1 MKMRLLFVI
10 DNLEFGGGERG
21 FSQIINGLMGK
32 DYDIFLAS
40 NPGTAMYRS
49 IDRSAVRCIPLNF
62 SARVSVSPLK
72 AIVRMIRQE
81 GIDIVHGQGGR
92 AEFYARLASK
102 VAGSAKYVS
111 TIQMPVEGYDVPA
124 LQRGIY
130 CFFDRITEKYVDRFI
145 VVSDVLKRQMI
156 EGHGVPAEK
165 VVRIYNGI
173 ETNLYD
179 PADGADGSSRFR
191 AGMGFRPE
199 DRLVGAIGRMVW
211 QKGFEYLIR
220 GIPDVLKACPQAR
233 FLFVGDGPLRESLQA
248 LSSRLGSGG
257 SVFFTGFQRDI
268 RHILSALDL
277 CVIPSLREGFPM
289 VTLEAMAMARP
300 IVATNIDGITEQ
312 MTDGREG
319 FLVPPEDPTSLARAV
334 STVLLDRS
342 LAQEMGRQARLTVE
356 RKFPVEKM
364 IEETEGVYQSLIR

>member
-1 MKMRLLFVI
+1 MKIKLLFVI
-10 DNLEFGGGERG
+10 DNLEFGGGERV
-21 FSQIINGLMGK
+21 FSQIINGLTGK
-32 DYDIFLAS
+32 AYDIFLAS
-40 NPGTAMYRS
+40 NPGTEMYRS
-49 IDRSAVRCIPLNF
+49 IDRSAVRCMPLDF
-62 SARVSVSPLK
+62 STRTNVPSLK
-72 AIVRMIRQE
+72 ALVRTIRKHR
-81 GIDIVHGQGGR
+81 IDIVHGQGGR

-111 TIQMPVEGYDVPA
+111 TIAMPVEGYDVSA
-124 LQRGIY
+124 LRRGIY
-130 CFFDRITEKYVDRFI
+130 CFFDRITEKCVDRFI
-145 VVSDVLKRQMI
+145 VVSDFLKRRMI

-173 ETNLYD
+173 ETNRYD
-179 PADGADGSSRFR
+179 PASGADGSSRFR

-268 RHILSALDL
+268 RDILSALDL
-277 CVIPSLREGFPM
+277 CVVPSLREGFPM

-300 IVATNIDGITEQ
+300 IVATRIDGVTEQ

-319 FLVPPEDPTSLARAV
+319 FLVPPEDPTALARAV

-364 IEETEGVYQSLIR
+364 IEETEGVYQSLVR

>member
-1 MKMRLLFVI
+1 
-10 DNLEFGGGERG
+10 
-21 FSQIINGLMGK
+21 
-32 DYDIFLAS
+32 
-40 NPGTAMYRS
+40 
-49 IDRSAVRCIPLNF
+49 
-62 SARVSVSPLK
+62 
-72 AIVRMIRQE
+72 
-81 GIDIVHGQGGR
+81 
-92 AEFYARLASK
+92 
-102 VAGSAKYVS
+102 
-111 TIQMPVEGYDVPA
+111 
-124 LQRGIY
+124 
-130 CFFDRITEKYVDRFI
+130 
-145 VVSDVLKRQMI
+145 MI

-173 ETNLYD
+173 ETNSYD
-179 PADGADGSSRFR
+179 PASGADGSSRFR

-268 RHILSALDL
+268 RDILSALDV

-300 IVATNIDGITEQ
+300 IVATRIDGVTEQ

-319 FLVPPEDPTSLARAV
+319 FLVPPEDPTALARAV

-356 RKFPVEKM
+356 RKFPVERM
-364 IEETEGVYQSLIR
+364 VAETERVYQSLIR